1 MGVVGGQFIPS
12 LKETMELTVNG
23 KYYFNKSF
31 KRRFFLT

>member
-12 LKETMELTVNG
+12 LKKTLELTVKS
-23 KYYFNKSF
+23 KYYFNKNL

>member
-12 LKETMELTVNG
+12 LKKALELTVKG
-23 KYYFNKSF
+23 KYYFNKRL